1 MKPTSLFR
9 SVLLLSACILGG
21 CHKDDNGPAPPPDK
35 NCRIAVATSK
45 SGATTTT
52 YTLSYDNDGRISKIG
67 SDDFYKMRYQFNYAQ
82 SQFTRDGYSDHWS
95 GQLTNQLHAELNSMG
110 LPTLIVEKRYDYA
123 PAGQPPKLMSTTTST
138 YEYNSKGELQ
148 LSTQKNESV
157 GNPAGNSSSTT
168 TYTWANGNVVKQE
181 VAGGGMASFEY
192 YTDRPAQ
199 KGGAV
204 SFDNLMSTGVNPINN
219 KNLVKSLTDGAT
231 IINVNYDYDETGK
244 IKVATLTGSGA
255 GSGREVRYQYSCN

>member
-9 SVLLLSACILGG
+9 SVLLLSAGILGS
-21 CHKDDNGPAPPPDK
+21 CHKDNNSPAPPPDK

-45 SGATTTT
+45 SGATTVI
-52 YTLSYDNDGRISKIG
+52 YTLSYDNDGRISKV
-67 SDDFYKMRYQFNYAQ
+67 STDDFYKMRYQFNYAQ
-82 SQFTRDGYSDHWS
+82 GQFTRDGYSDHWE

-110 LPTLIVEKRYDYA
+110 LPTLIVEKRYDYT
-123 PAGQPPKLMSTTTST
+123 PAAQPPKLMVTVTST

-148 LSTQKNESV
+148 LSTQKSEYV
-157 GNPAGNSSSTT
+157 GNPASNSSGTT

-181 VAGGGMASFEY
+181 TTGAGTATFEY

-199 KGGAV
+199 KAGAV
-204 SFDNLMSTGVNPINN
+204 SFDNLMSTGVNPVSN

-255 GSGREVRYQYSCN
+255 GAGREVKYQYSCN